1 MSHFEQSFPA
11 AQIARELGIQVPT
24 EDVPKLVSAL
34 HRAYAAG
41 LRDGTDAER
50 EECAQVCDSV
60 RAQWSFH
67 MVAPSAAAQCA
78 DAIRARGQKEG
89 A

>member
-1 MSHFEQSFPA
+1 MSRFEQSFPA

-34 HRAYAAG
+34 HRAYATG
-41 LRDGTDAER
+41 LRDGADAER
-50 EECAQVCDSV
+50 ESCAQACEDIA
-60 RAQWSFH
+60 RNTYNMAQLH
-67 MVAPSAAAQCA
+67 EYGECSAV
-78 DAIRARGQKEG
+78 IRARGQKGG